1 MKLRRSLSLAA
12 AAIACSL
19 ALGSWAAALPVAV
32 AYPGLNNS
40 LAAPSALE
48 AQLLE
53 LMQQARDARNL
64 PRFTWDAMT
73 SAVARE
79 QSEDMA
85 NNDYADYVSP
95 RLGTLEYRLHRAGVS
110 AGNAHFA
117 VYRMPSVAAVMESL
131 QKTRLHLQDSLTD
144 IGIGIVK
151 RGPRELLVTIILYEK
166 HSQLDPFPTL
176 PILGAEYRLSGR
188 LESGLEKPFLVVT
201 TPDGQVTERPLKL
214 SSGRRFDTTVR
225 FDKGSGEYSVEI
237 TASASLGPT
246 VVDLMHCY
254 AGVEYPPPTIPPKR
268 MPMSADLR
276 EGAQLMF
283 DLINKARAEAH
294 LPALAYDER
303 LSETA
308 RAHSED
314 MFENKYFAH
323 DSPTVGNLAER
334 MAKAGIKAKKFSEN
348 IADNQDL
355 LAAHEELMDSPGH
368 RKDILDPDLTRVG
381 VGIVRAENGQLLVTE
396 DFMEDFQTYDTSELA
411 AQLIQDLN
419 AARGTNGLA
428 GLAESSAL
436 ADIALENSSS
446 MMANGKLDQSKAKA
460 LIAQR
465 RPRLRYIQALMFES
479 ADPAA
484 PARMAEALKARYQEV
499 GVGIVQDSS
508 PSGAKI
514 LWTTVLLGER

>member
-1 MKLRRSLSLAA
+1 VKLRRLLSLAVPA
-12 AAIACSL
+12 MACIL
-19 ALGSWAAALPVAV
+19 VMGSRAAALPVAV
-32 AYPGLNNS
+32 AYPGLNYA
-40 LAAPSALE
+40 LTAPSAPE

-53 LMQQARDARNL
+53 MMQQARDAHSL
-64 PRFTWDAMT
+64 PRLTWDAMT

-85 NNDYADYVSP
+85 ANDYADYVSP

-117 VYRMPSVAAVMESL
+117 VYRMPSITGVMESL
-131 QKTRLHLQDSLTD
+131 QKTQLHLQDTVTD
-144 IGIGIVK
+144 IGIGIAE
-151 RGPRELLVTIILYEK
+151 RGPQEFLVTLILYEK

-188 LESGLEKPFLVVT
+188 LDGGLEKPFLVVT

-214 SSGRRFDTTVR
+214 SAGRRFDTTVR

-254 AGVEYPPPTIPPKR
+254 SGVDYPPPPVPPKKT
-268 MPMSADLR
+268 PMSADLR
-276 EGAQLMF
+276 EGAQQMF

-294 LPALAYDER
+294 LPALAYDDR

-334 MAKAGIKAKKFSEN
+334 MAKAGIKAKKFCEN

-355 LAAHEELMDSPGH
+355 LAAHQELMDSPGH

-396 DFMEDFQTYDTSELA
+396 DFMEDYQTYDTSVLA
-411 AQLIQDLN
+411 AQLIQGLN
-419 AARGTNGLA
+419 EARGNNGLA
-428 GLAESSAL
+428 RLVESSAL
-436 ADIALENSSS
+436 SDVALENSRS
-446 MMANGKLDQSKAKA
+446 MMANDKLDQSKVKS
-460 LIAQR
+460 LIAQK
-465 RPRLRYIQALMFES
+465 RLRMKYIQALMFES
-479 ADPAA
+479 ADPTAA
-484 PARMAEALKARYQEV
+484 AQIAEALKARYQEV
-499 GVGIVQDSS
+499 GVGIVQDTS

>member
-1 MKLRRSLSLAA
+1 VKLRRLLSLAVSA
-12 AAIACSL
+12 MTCSL
-19 ALGSWAAALPVAV
+19 VMGSWAAALPVAV
-32 AYPGLNNS
+32 AYPGLNNALS
-40 LAAPSALE
+40 APSAPE
-48 AQLLE
+48 ARLLE
-53 LMQQARDARNL
+53 MIQQARDAHNL
-64 PRFTWDAMT
+64 PRLTWDAMT

-85 NNDYADYVSP
+85 NNDYDDYVSP

-110 AGNAHFA
+110 AGNAQFA
-117 VYRMPSVAAVMESL
+117 VYRMPSIAAVMESL
-131 QKTRLHLQDSLTD
+131 QKTQLNLKDSVTD
-144 IGIGIVK
+144 IGIGVAE
-151 RGPRELLVTIILYEK
+151 RGPQEFLVTLILYEK

-201 TPDGQVTERPLKL
+201 TPDGRVTEHPLKL
-214 SSGRRFDTTVR
+214 SAARRFESTVR

-254 AGVEYPPPTIPPKR
+254 AGVEYPPPVIPPKKV
-268 MPMSADLR
+268 PISADLR

-283 DLINKARAEAH
+283 ELINKARAEAH
-294 LPALAYDER
+294 VPPLTYDDG

-314 MFENKYFAH
+314 MFQNKYFAH

-334 MAKAGIKAKKFSEN
+334 MAKAGIRAKKFCEN

-355 LAAHEELMDSPGH
+355 LAAHQELMDSPGH

-396 DFMEDFQTYDTSELA
+396 DFMEDFQTYDTSVLA
-411 AQLIQDLN
+411 AQLIQGLN
-419 AARGTNGLA
+419 TARGNNGLA
-428 GLAESSAL
+428 WLTESSTL
-436 ADIALENSSS
+436 SDVALENSRA
-446 MMANGKLDQSKAKA
+446 MMANGKLDQSKVKA
-460 LIAQR
+460 LISQK
-465 RPRLRYIQALMFES
+465 RLRVRYVQALMFES

-484 PARMAEALKARYQEV
+484 PAQMAEALKARYQEV
-499 GVGIVQDSS
+499 GVGIVQDTS